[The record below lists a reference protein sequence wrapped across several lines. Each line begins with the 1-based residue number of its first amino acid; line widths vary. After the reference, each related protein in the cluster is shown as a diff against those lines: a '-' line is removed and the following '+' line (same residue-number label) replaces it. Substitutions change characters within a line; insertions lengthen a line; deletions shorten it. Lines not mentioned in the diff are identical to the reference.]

1 MNIKEIKDMA
11 EDLAI
16 HKAQQTMWDNW
27 DEEQRSV
34 TKEVQIEFEHD
45 GLDFMADA
53 TVNFF
58 DIYSEGEYAGVHYYD
73 YKTEIEKIEVWV
85 IEKKII

>member
-1 MNIKEIKDMA
+1 MNIKEIKDKA
-11 EDLAI
+11 EDLVI

-27 DEEQRSV
+27 DDEQRSV
-34 TKEVQIEFEHD
+34 TKEVQVQFQHD

-58 DIYSEGEYAGVHYYD
+58 DIYYDGTWNGRDYYD
-73 YKTEIEKIEVWV
+73 YETEIEKIEVWV